1 MNKFLASTS
10 SGGISEERVREI
22 VDEKAVVY
30 NNDSSVSI
38 NNSANASIYTLPTV
52 GGVAGNSVV
61 VGADGKH
68 LVFTTLTGLT
78 NPLTDVLDA
87 NGNSIVNIHRL
98 QGEDMKDL
106 KIDSNV
112 DMLNYSIK
120 KLASISGSGGK
131 LDILNTNLH
140 MNSGVIYNA
149 SAVVGAGLNNDLL
162 LNGAIT
168 LNGDINMANLI
179 LV

>member
-22 VDEKAVVY
+22 VDETAVVY

-78 NPLTDVLDA
+78 N
-87 NGNSIVNIHRL
+87 S
-98 QGEDMKDL
+98 
-106 KIDSNV
+106 
-112 DMLNYSIK
+112 
-120 KLASISGSGGK
+120 
-131 LDILNTNLH
+131 
-140 MNSGVIYNA
+140 
-149 SAVVGAGLNNDLL
+149 
-162 LNGAIT
+162 
-168 LNGDINMANLI
+168 
-179 LV
+179 